1 MMARLAALGLALML
15 SACGFRP
22 LYGTYGASP
31 GGQRVFASIYVA
43 PIELERVGYE
53 LRNSLIDALEASG
66 NPQGAIYQLNVKLKE
81 HSEGIA
87 LNATASVTRYNYTL
101 LANYELIDARKG
113 TVIIKGDEST
123 LSAYNVVTSPYAT
136 LVAQQ
141 DAQKR
146 AADDIAQHLRI
157 DLGIYFARR
166 ARGGQ

>member
-1 MMARLAALGLALML
+1 
-15 SACGFRP
+15 
-22 LYGTYGASP
+22 
-31 GGQRVFASIYVA
+31 
-43 PIELERVGYE
+43 
-53 LRNSLIDALEASG
+53 
-66 NPQGAIYQLNVKLKE
+66 VKLKE
-81 HSEGIA
+81 HNEGIA
-87 LNATASVTRYNYTL
+87 LNVTGSVTRYNYTL

-113 TVIIKGDEST
+113 NVIIKGNEST